1 MPRNG
6 SGTMTVVNTFT
17 PSTII
22 SSSQVNA
29 NFADIVAQLTNSL
42 AADGQTTMLAAIK
55 GADGVAATP
64 SYSFASDSNTGIY
77 RKAADSIGMA
87 TAGVERAYI
96 DSAGK
101 LFALGAADVAGAL
114 AVAGATS
121 VAALSASGTISA
133 AGTIEV
139 GHASDTTLARASA
152 GDLTVEGN
160 ALYRAG
166 GTDVAVADGGTGAS
180 TAAAARTNLGA
191 VGSVGV
197 QRFTSG
203 SGTYTPTAGTL
214 FARVRMVGGG
224 GGGGAVSANNGA
236 VGTDTSFGSWT
247 AIHGNGG
254 TASGGAGGN
263 GGTGGANGTGTLI
276 ERVDGANGGAG
287 SSTVAIGGKGGS
299 SVFGGAGNSSVTSSA
314 GVAAKANSGSG
325 GGGGTPA
332 ASNGGGGGGAGEYV
346 EFFMTIAQIGASQ
359 AYTVGGG
366 GNGGAAGTQAGGNGA
381 AGVIIVEEFA

>member
-1 MPRNG
+1 
-6 SGTMTVVNTFT
+6 MTVVNTFT

-42 AADGQTTMLAAIK
+42 AADGQTTMLGVIK
-55 GADGVAATP
+55 GADGTAAAP
-64 SYSFASDSNTGIY
+64 AYSFASDLNTGIY

-139 GHASDTTLARASA
+139 GHASDTTLARSGA
-152 GDLTVEGN
+152 GELTVEGN
-160 ALYRAG
+160 RIFRVG
-166 GTDVAVADGGTGAS
+166 GADVPVADGGTGAS
-180 TAAAARTNLGA
+180 TAAGARTNLAA
-191 VGSVGV
+191 VGAAGV

-224 GGGGAVSANNGA
+224 GGGAAQVTNNGA
-236 VGTDTSFGSWT
+236 VGGDTSFGSWT

-254 TASGGAGGN
+254 VTATGAGGAGG
-263 GGTGGANGTGTLI
+263 TGGVNSTGTLI
-276 ERVDGANGGAG
+276 TRVDGQNGGQGGNFTATF
-287 SSTVAIGGKGGS
+287 SSVGGA
-299 SVFGGAGNSSVTSSA
+299 SVFGGAGPASGHGNA
-314 GVAAKANSGSG
+314 GVAAKANTGSG
-325 GGGGTPA
+325 GSGGTGTGGS
-332 ASNGGGGGGAGEYV
+332 SNAGAGGGAGEYV
-346 EFFMTIAQIGASQ
+346 EFFMTAAQIGASQ
-359 AYTVGGG
+359 AYAVGAGG
-366 GNGGAAGTQAGGNGA
+366 AGGAAGTLAGGNGA
-381 AGVIIVEEFA
+381 AGIIIVEEYS